1 MKDFKKLEELI
12 NQLKNWCKND
22 DGTENSKKSSQLLDV
37 YVLDIQ
43 LFSYQGQLKKLKQ
56 VYESCMKILSGA
68 VVLNPKTT
76 GVIMEC
82 GGKIYM
88 REKKWKEAHKDFF
101 EAFTSYDEGGIIILI
116 SGNPRRIMCL
126 KYLVLANM
134 LMSGNVDPFEAN
146 EAKPYKNH
154 SEIVA
159 MKDLVK
165 AYQMGNIDYFQTI
178 LKKNKSTI
186 QDDPFMGEYIPAL
199 LKNIRSKVIVQIVSP
214 YTRIQLSFI
223 AKELDIKDEEV
234 ESLIV
239 DLVLD
244 NQLDAQ
250 IDQINKRVI
259 LGQKGSEGE
268 RYKAILNW
276 TKKIDEIQNQL
287 FNKVN

>member
-1 MKDFKKLEELI
+1 
-12 NQLKNWCKND
+12 
-22 DGTENSKKSSQLLDV
+22 
-37 YVLDIQ
+37 
-43 LFSYQGQLKKLKQ
+43 
-56 VYESCMKILSGA
+56 
-68 VVLNPKTT
+68 
-76 GVIMEC
+76 
-82 GGKIYM
+82 
-88 REKKWKEAHKDFF
+88 
-101 EAFTSYDEGGIIILI
+101 
-116 SGNPRRIMCL
+116 MCL

-154 SEIVA
+154 AEIVA

-186 QDDPFMGEYIPAL
+186 QDDSFMGEYIPAL

-214 YTRIQLSFI
+214 YTRIQISFI

-268 RYKAILNW
+268 RYKAILSW
-276 TKKIDEIQNQL
+276 TKKIDEIQTQL